1 MNWNHVK
8 HKMPPENTSVLVI
21 DKDEDIWI
29 MNYNTCD
36 GWHCPQEGWTMDVT
50 HWMELPKPPNVS

>member
-1 MNWNHVK
+1 
-8 HKMPPENTSVLVI
+8 MPPENISVLVI

-29 MNYNTCD
+29 MNYSACD

-50 HWMELPKPPNVS
+50 HWTELPKPPNVA